1 MREEMEAYMGPK
13 KTLLVDRSKLFREG
27 LKTFLADSP
36 FPAMAEAT
44 ELREAAAFI
53 KEGLT
58 PDIIILDFME
68 GHPQDIEAIREI
80 RQLRPDA
87 KIVLLANDISA
98 RKLTQALDTGIDAC
112 LVKNITSEALIKYL
126 GLVVAGERVFPV
138 ELARLLIDGKLDGG
152 RRNGTSSHSGLSQR
166 EVEILG
172 CLVNGDPNKVI
183 ANRLK
188 ITEATVKVHL
198 KGLLRKINVANR
210 TQAAMWAVNNGVDRH
225 CVFDH

>member
-138 ELARLLIDGKLDGG
+138 ELARLIDGKLDGG

>member
-1 MREEMEAYMGPK
+1 MARKE
-13 KTLLVDRSKLFREG
+13 TFLVDRSKLFREG
-27 LKTFLADSP
+27 MKTFLAESP
-36 FPAMAEAT
+36 FPAMNEAA
-44 ELREAAAFI
+44 ELREAAALI
-53 KEGLT
+53 KEGLI

-68 GHPQDIEAIREI
+68 GSPQDLEAIREI
-80 RQLRPDA
+80 RQLCPDA
-87 KIVLLANDISA
+87 KIVLLANDVSA

-112 LVKNITSEALIKYL
+112 LVKNITSDALIKYL

-152 RRNGTSSHSGLSQR
+152 RRISGTSYNGLSQR

-225 CVFDH
+225 CAFDH